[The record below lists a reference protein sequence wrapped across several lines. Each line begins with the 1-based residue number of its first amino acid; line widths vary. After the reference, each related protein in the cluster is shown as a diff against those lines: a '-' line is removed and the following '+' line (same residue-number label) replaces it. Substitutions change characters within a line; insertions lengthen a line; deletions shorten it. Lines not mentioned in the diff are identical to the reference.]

1 MPLPAIEAMKKYR
14 IPLSA
19 AFLVA
24 VVLVF
29 FVHAPIV
36 PVLAGCVLAV
46 LFAILRTRAAQKSGS
61 ALGRK

>member
-1 MPLPAIEAMKKYR
+1 MMPLPAIEALKKYR

-24 VVLVF
+24 VVLVL

-46 LFAILRTRAAQKSGS
+46 AFAILRTRAAQKTGT
-61 ALGRK
+61 GKK